1 MTTSRAT
8 ANARILSKH
17 QRKSTHQA
25 AKATSAQFSK
35 KQSHFERRQEEKYVK
50 HLRQQ
55 SASSLLEESS
65 ASDRGPSVFR
75 QNACSPSSSANDAAS
90 SPFSSRFLGEHT
102 RSSAALTTPSS
113 TLVTGSAILDG
124 SASSQLLLRGGGA
137 KHRVAGQSGRS
148 SRRAERYHL
157 GEGDRLQDTL
167 SPLHRPSTL
176 ENSGDSSESPSG
188 NQGGETLLGLRRLTF
203 EDENEGRGGNNLNS
217 PANATGTISKEDRFQ
232 LVMETSKR
240 HRIEKQHERSEAGA
254 ALVELDEEFS
264 ALKHLLPMRDKV
276 SEEYKAF
283 QKSGTPEVRALL
295 RAYKQKRG
303 KQARRLVIR
312 TSKGEASRV
321 GNDGEEG
328 KEIDGRA
335 HEIAYVVPLTVE
347 DERDEPMSSGSHKKR
362 RKADSK
368 EPFPKRSAV
377 EAPSSPA
384 PVKLTMEDQQRL
396 DDILRFGEPQQKTV
410 TLSATTVE
418 QREMQKGFPLPQ
430 EQEREEDD
438 VDGIVA
444 IEKAKQHFILG
455 KNIHAESSTTT
466 TGAGVEDELDFD
478 RTLQMFMLDPRRAH
492 ATERLLTKDE
502 EEKKIAEAERLE
514 RDRAMVPGVGVQEA
528 EEQIQLTRR
537 EWLERGGD
545 KTFHMTQGD
554 TVGAEQDDDT
564 DDGISFS
571 SVEDSEGED
580 GQEGVMSEWRK
591 MEGSEKNLSE
601 YDMVGKD
608 GASGATL
615 SGSSVLDQLL
625 SALEK
630 LVTTAAPISRRT
642 ADDRE
647 EDSEEGSCQKIL
659 PHSGANADEEP
670 EKRSSVVSSASFY
683 AQYHAIITKL
693 YTFGLKNPTL
703 MANTFRLVIME
714 AERVSLRGRL
724 PRPSLVALLMAC
736 TQLFPITDYR
746 HPVILPLLLYL
757 GSSVFQLRLQSRQHV
772 KGLVLFAALLTRC
785 VTLSEGKKFIPE
797 AIIAVFNVLALQLPL
812 FHLVCDGS
820 RFQGLK
826 VSFPLVER
834 PQSRHSTRGNM
845 TTDKVVEDA
854 GAVGRLKPAE
864 DLSLY
869 LPVLLSCG
877 VEGMR
882 SRSGLHSQKNGTK
895 EPPTTNED
903 ANPEALLRAAR
914 AKSEVHLLSLVED
927 KKAVREEHAQSAVRS
942 PSSSGTSY
950 SGTLLRSA
958 VYMPEADL
966 LSHEN
971 WEERVAED
979 EHLLCV
985 GYSLLLQLAE
995 AYHDVAAFQTILK
1008 EPMEKLHQILEDTLV
1023 LTSEQEEAL
1032 QEKEVSRE
1040 NTFNNS
1046 HHPRRFSATP
1056 EFFHWCPSP
1065 VLRSLHQRVRTK
1077 LAELSEE
1084 QQKKRTPLAMRTF
1097 RPRPLRQFDPLL
1109 EEREEIAVKSEIRE
1123 LKKTVREDR
1132 KRVLRHVQ
1140 AEATVTKRKREAE
1153 QAVHEQ
1159 EKQKAYNRVLGQLQA
1174 QQHVMNTVDAAMER
1188 GRKKVKKGISG
1199 STKQAG
1205 DGVPEY

>member
-1 MTTSRAT
+1 MTASRAT
-8 ANARILSKH
+8 ANARIVSKH

-25 AKATSAQFSK
+25 AKASAVQFSK

-55 SASSLLEESS
+55 SASSLLEDSSTPDRGASVFRHTASS
-65 ASDRGPSVFR
+65 AS
-75 QNACSPSSSANDAAS
+75 ASASAAAA
-90 SPFSSRFLGEHT
+90 SPFSSRFLGET
-102 RSSAALTTPSS
+102 PRSAAAWTAPPS
-113 TLVTGSAILDG
+113 TLVTGSALLDR
-124 SASSQLLLRGGGA
+124 SASAQLLQRGGGA
-137 KHRVAGQSGRS
+137 KHRAAGQSGRS
-148 SRRAERYHL
+148 SRRADRYHL
-157 GEGDRLQDTL
+157 GEGDDLPETS
-167 SPLHRPSTL
+167 SPLDRPSAL
-176 ENSGDSSESPSG
+176 EHGGSSSGS
-188 NQGGETLLGLRRLTF
+188 QGGETLLGLRRLTF
-203 EDENEGRGGNNLNS
+203 EDENEGRNGEVSNS
-217 PANATGTISKEDRFQ
+217 TGARSKEERFQ
-232 LVMETSKR
+232 QVVENTKR
-240 HRIEKQHERSEAGA
+240 QRIEKQHERSEADA
-254 ALVELDEEFS
+254 ALDALDEEFS

-312 TSKGEASRV
+312 TRKGGESGA
-321 GNDGEEG
+321 GEMDGGEG
-328 KEIDGRA
+328 KGRDGVSK
-335 HEIAYVVPLTVE
+335 EIAYVVPLTV
-347 DERDEPMSSGSHKKR
+347 DEEGDKATSSSRHQKRPGTDATKK
-362 RKADSK
+362 KK
-368 EPFPKRSAV
+368 EPTPMHSV
-377 EAPSSPA
+377 VGPPPSFPA
-384 PVKLTMEDQQRL
+384 PVKLTVEDQQRL
-396 DDILRFGEPQQKTV
+396 EDILRFGESPQKTV
-410 TLSATTVE
+410 APSDPTVAPSA
-418 QREMQKGFPLPQ
+418 MQKVGFPLPP
-430 EQEREEDD
+430 EREGEEDD
-438 VDGIVA
+438 VDGIAA
-444 IEKAKQHFILG
+444 IEKAKQNFILG
-455 KNIHAESSTTT
+455 KNVRAESSSTTT
-466 TGAGVEDELDFD
+466 TGAEVEEELDFD

-502 EEKKIAEAERLE
+502 EEKKIAENERLE
-514 RDRAMVPGVGVQEA
+514 RDRAMVPGVGAKEA

-545 KTFHMTQGD
+545 NAFHMMEKD
-554 TVGAEQDDDT
+554 SAAVGQEDDDN
-564 DDGISFS
+564 DDGISLS
-571 SVEDSEGED
+571 SIEDSDGED
-580 GQEGVMSEWRK
+580 APEGLRRK
-591 MEGSEKNLSE
+591 MEESEKARSV
-601 YDMVGKD
+601 DDTVGKD
-608 GASGATL
+608 GASGVAL

-625 SALEK
+625 SALEH
-630 LVTTAAPISRRT
+630 LVTTATLLSRRT
-642 ADDRE
+642 ADV
-647 EDSEEGSCQKIL
+647 
-659 PHSGANADEEP
+659 NAEEEP
-670 EKRSSVVSSASFY
+670 EKRPAVVSSSSFH
-683 AQYHAIITKL
+683 AQYHALITKL
-693 YTFGLKNPTL
+693 YTFGQKNPIL
-703 MANTFRLVIME
+703 LSNTFRLVIME

-757 GSSVFQLRLQSRQHV
+757 GSAVFQLRLHSRQHV

-812 FHLVCDGS
+812 FHLVRDGS

-826 VSFPLVER
+826 VPFPLVER
-834 PQSRHSTRGNM
+834 PRSPLSAWTNTKHLHM
-845 TTDKVVEDA
+845 IEDA
-854 GAVGRLKPAE
+854 GAVGNRKTAE
-864 DLSLY
+864 NLSLH

-877 VEGMR
+877 VKGMC
-882 SRSGLHSQKNGTK
+882 SGSGWHSQKNGTCA
-895 EPPTTNED
+895 PPTTDEERD
-903 ANPEALLRAAR
+903 PEALLHEAR

-927 KKAVREEHAQSAVRS
+927 EKTVREEQAKKSAGS
-942 PSSSGTSY
+942 PPSDSGTSSSGA
-950 SGTLLRSA
+950 LLRSV
-958 VYMPEADL
+958 VYLPEADL

-985 GYSLLLQLAE
+985 GYSLLLQLAD
-995 AYHDVAAFQTILK
+995 AYHDIAAFQTILW
-1008 EPMEKLHQILEDTLV
+1008 EPMEKLHQILEETV
-1023 LTSEQEEAL
+1023 SLTGEDDASQERKSP
-1032 QEKEVSRE
+1032 KE
-1040 NTFNNS
+1040 NAFNSSPN
-1046 HHPRRFSATP
+1046 HRTGSASAG
-1056 EFFHWCPSP
+1056 FFQYRPSP
-1065 VLRSLHQRVRTK
+1065 VLRSLHQRVRTR

-1140 AEATVTKRKREAE
+1140 AEATVTKRKREAV

-1199 STKQAG
+1199 ATKSAG